1 MSLRVPRPH
10 DLIGLDGEPLGP
22 TPWVSLT
29 DGEIADFEASTG
41 GRDHLA
47 LALVNRFLPEL
58 LVVEEFSMGVNVG
71 LDGARFGPP
80 LAAADRIRGSGTV
93 ISATEAG
100 EGVQVVVEVC
110 VEVEGAEPACIAQT
124 VSRFFP

>member
-1 MSLRVPRPH
+1 MTLRVPRPH
-10 DLIGLDGEPLGP
+10 DLLGLDGEALGP
-22 TPWVSLT
+22 TAWAVVS
-29 DGEIADFEASTG
+29 DDEVADFEAATG

-58 LVVEEFSMGVNVG
+58 LAVEEFSMGVNVG

-80 LAAADRIRGSGTV
+80 LGAADRIRGSGTV
-93 ISATEAG
+93 VSATESG
-100 EGVQVVVEVC
+100 GGVQVVVEVRI
-110 VEVEGAEPACIAQT
+110 EVEGAEPACIART